1 MPTPTTAIAQFAAAV
16 AAQPDALPPPVA
28 ALAPNLMLNAAAAA
42 LAAAAHPDAVALAG
56 IARAM
61 GGNGRSTLIGMGQRT
76 SPVYAALINGAL
88 IRLLDFDDHIPRRA
102 NAHNAPYYDDARPTA
117 AVLPAVLALGE
128 MHGSPGSRALAA
140 FAAGA
145 EIITRLSDTDININ
159 TNTNTDTG
167 AHTSTGADAA
177 TASRALAAAAA
188 HSIGAATATAILLN
202 LDTAAIAHAITLAA
216 GAPDARA
223 ITAGLPNAAAANAGA
238 PDRRNAII
246 PAAGPTAPALAAGR
260 AAMHGV
266 MSALQAQA
274 GITAAPDTDDRH
286 AAANHPTAAGILDDL
301 LDGPDGVGQTWRIA
315 SDPGIAIRLYPCH
328 PAAHAAIDALL
339 GLTQLHRFA
348 PDDIAAVHLALTP
361 HTLAQLP
368 WLLPSDG
375 WQARACPAFIAA
387 ATLCHGPPL
396 INYFSDAAI
405 RDPGVRAML
414 QRISVEPS
422 LPPSPLAPHPA
433 EAAVTLNDG
442 RTLRHRVDHPRGA
455 PALPPDDD
463 ELEAKFLYCTRYI
476 LPADHIDEAVT
487 GFRTIAA
494 NPNITGMVSVLGG

>member
-1 MPTPTTAIAQFAAAV
+1 MPTLTRALARFAAAV
-16 AAQPDALPPPVA
+16 AARPDDLPPAVA
-28 ALAPNLMLNAAAAA
+28 NLAPNLMLNAAAAA

-76 SPVYAALINGAL
+76 SPVSAALVNGAL

-102 NAHNAPYYDDARPTA
+102 NAPYDDTRPTA

-128 MHGSPGSRALAA
+128 MHGSPGNRALAA

-145 EIITRLSDTDININ
+145 EIIARLSDA
-159 TNTNTDTG
+159 DTAG
-167 AHTSTGADAA
+167 APADTEADAGRN
-177 TASRALAAAAA
+177 TLAAAAS
-188 HSIGAATATAILLN
+188 SIAAAAASAILLE
-202 LDTAAIAHAITLAA
+202 LDTAAIAHAIALAA
-216 GAPDARA
+216 GAPDAS
-223 ITAGLPNAAAANAGA
+223 GQSDAGA
-238 PDRRNAII
+238 PNRRNAII
-246 PAAGPTAPALAAGR
+246 PTAGPTAPALAAAR

-266 MSALQAQA
+266 MSALQARA
-274 GITAAPDTDDRH
+274 GIAAAPDTDHRP
-286 AAANHPTAAGILDDL
+286 AAADDHRPAAARILDGL
-301 LDGPDGVGQTWRIA
+301 GQAWRIVD
-315 SDPGIAIRLYPCH
+315 DPGVAIRLYPCH

-339 GLTQLHRFA
+339 GLSQLHRFA
-348 PDDIAAVHLALTP
+348 PDDIAAVHISLTP
-361 HTLAQLP
+361 QTLAQLP
-368 WLLPSDG
+368 WTLPADG

-396 INYFSDAAI
+396 INFFSDAAV
-405 RDPGVRAML
+405 RDPGVRAL
-414 QRISVEPS
+414 LPRISVTPS
-422 LPPSPLAPHPA
+422 LPPSPIAGDPA
-433 EAAVTLNDG
+433 EAAVTLTDG

-455 PALPPDDD
+455 PAMPPDDD

-487 GFRTIAA
+487 GFRNIAA